1 MRVRRKRVQFYISQ
15 LRYGP
20 NSKAEETVLTG
31 TLKFHYMRCFSVKN
45 KLVQVCVEVTQS
57 MT

>member
-1 MRVRRKRVQFYISQ
+1 MRVRRKSVQFYISQ

-20 NSKAEETVLTG
+20 NSKAEETALTD
-31 TLKFHYMRCFSVKN
+31 TLKFHYMRCFSVKH
-45 KLVQVCVEVTQS
+45 KIVQACVEVTQS